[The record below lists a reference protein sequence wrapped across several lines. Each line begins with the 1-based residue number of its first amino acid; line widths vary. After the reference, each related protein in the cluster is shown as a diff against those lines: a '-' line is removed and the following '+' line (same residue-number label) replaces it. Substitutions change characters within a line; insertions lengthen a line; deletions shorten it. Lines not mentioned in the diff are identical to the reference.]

1 MTNNP
6 LIKSLLLI
14 LAEAAVL
21 AALTW
26 FVHQEAG
33 SPFDPSIQGS
43 GSGPHLLLAAWWIAC
58 GRLAVHIGRL
68 LLGGKNRGQEVR
80 IVSDL
85 LAAVIYLTTIFAII
99 RFAFGLPIGGLL
111 ATSGIIAI
119 VLGLALQ
126 STLSDVFS
134 GIAVGLERPYKPGD
148 LVAVEGGVEGTVVQV
163 NWRSTQIA
171 TGYNNIVIIPN
182 SIIAKSR
189 LENRSAPTT
198 MRGDSVVL
206 SLDPNVDP
214 RRCLAALS
222 AAVRACTIPLSAPAP
237 SVLLNGLQG
246 DGARYEVWYSVASSK
261 EISAAR
267 TEIFTQIHRHLS
279 HSGIALAVTGQ
290 PRIIPVKVPDI
301 RDLLEQSDLFGVL
314 SGDEREALAGYFV
327 KISFEAGDVLVKEG
341 DPPTVMYLLDTGTVE
356 IDHEGRALSISRLGP
371 GEAFGMIALLT
382 DTPYAVSA
390 KALTPLSA
398 YRLTKDAITSTMRA
412 RPEMMDG
419 LEKLVRHRQ
428 ELLERELN
436 SHETTPLKSP
446 EMFLSR
452 VRQFLS
458 RLGS

>member
-1 MTNNP
+1 MKQYP
-6 LIKSLLLI
+6 IVKSLLLI
-14 LAEAAVL
+14 LLEAAVL

-33 SPFDPSIQGS
+33 SPFDPNIQRS

-58 GRLAVHIGRL
+58 GRLAVHCGRL
-68 LLGGKNRGQEVR
+68 LLGGKAHGQEVR

-148 LVAVEGGVEGTVVQV
+148 LVTVDGGMEGTVVQV

-206 SLDPNVDP
+206 SLDPHVDP

-222 AAVRACTIPLSAPAP
+222 AAVRSCTIPLTAPAP
-237 SVLLNGLQG
+237 SVLCNGLQG

-261 EISAAR
+261 DIGAAR
-267 TEIFTQIHRHLS
+267 TELFTQIHRHLR
-279 HSGIALAVTGQ
+279 HSGIALAVAGQ
-290 PRIIPVKVPDI
+290 RETIPVKVPDI

-314 SGDEREALAGYFV
+314 SAEERDALAACFV
-327 KISFEAGDVLVKEG
+327 KTSFEAGDMLVTEG
-341 DPPTVMYLLDTGTVE
+341 DLPSVMYLLVSGTVE
-356 IDHEGRALSISRLGP
+356 IDHEGRSLSISRLGP
-371 GEAFGMIALLT
+371 GEAFGLIALLT

-398 YRLTKDAITSTMRA
+398 YRLTKDDITTTMRA
-412 RPEMMDG
+412 QPDMMNG

-428 ELLERELN
+428 ELLQRELN
-436 SHETTPLKSP
+436 SQETAPLKSP

-458 RLGS
+458 RLGG

>member
-1 MTNNP
+1 MNDHP
-6 LIKSLLLI
+6 ILKSLLLI
-14 LAEAAVL
+14 LLEAAVL

-33 SPFDPSIQGS
+33 SPFDPNIQDG
-43 GSGPHLLLAAWWIAC
+43 GFGPHLLLAAWWIAC
-58 GRLAVHIGRL
+58 GRLAVHCGRL
-68 LLGGKNRGQEVR
+68 LLGGKTRGQEVR

-198 MRGDSVVL
+198 MRGDNVVL
-206 SLDPNVDP
+206 SLDPHIDP
-214 RRCLAALS
+214 RRCMAALS
-222 AAVRACTIPLSAPAP
+222 AAVRACTIPLAAPAP
-237 SVLLNGLQG
+237 SVLCNGLHG

-261 EISAAR
+261 QISAAR
-267 TEIFTQIHRHLS
+267 TELFTQIHRHLR
-279 HSGIALAVTGQ
+279 HSGIALAVPGRART
-290 PRIIPVKVPDI
+290 IPVKVPMI
-301 RDLLEQSDLFGVL
+301 GDLLEQSDIFGIL
-314 SGDEREALAGYFV
+314 GAEERSALAERFEKV
-327 KISFEAGDVLVKEG
+327 SCEAGDILIKEG
-341 DPPTVMYLLDTGTVE
+341 EPPSVLYLLASGTVE
-356 IDHEGRALSISRLGP
+356 VDHDGRSLSISRLGP
-371 GEAFGMIALLT
+371 GEAFGLIALLT
-382 DTPYAVSA
+382 DTPYSVSA

-398 YRLTKDAITSTMRA
+398 YRLTKEDIAATMMA
-412 RPEMMDG
+412 RPEMMVG
-419 LEKLVRHRQ
+419 LEKLVRHRH
-428 ELLERELN
+428 EILMRELS
-436 SHETTPLKSP
+436 SHAAAPLKSP

-458 RLGS
+458 HLGS

>member
-1 MTNNP
+1 MNTHP
-6 LIKSLLLI
+6 LAKSLLLI
-14 LAEAAVL
+14 LVEAAVL

-33 SPFDPSIQGS
+33 SPFGPEVQG
-43 GSGPHLLLAAWWIAC
+43 GGLGPHLLLAAWWIAC

-68 LLGGKNRGQEVR
+68 ALGGKTRGQEVR

-148 LVAVEGGVEGTVVQV
+148 VVAVEGGVEGTVVQV

-171 TGYNNIVIIPN
+171 TGYNNIVSIPN

-189 LENRSAPTT
+189 IENRSSPTT
-198 MRGDSVVL
+198 MRGDNVVV
-206 SLDPNVDP
+206 SLDPHVDP
-214 RRCLAALS
+214 RRCIAALG
-222 AAVRACTIPLSAPAP
+222 AAVRSCRIPLPAPAP
-237 SVLLNGLQG
+237 TVLCTGLQG
-246 DGARYEVWYSVASSK
+246 DGARYEVWYSVPSSK
-261 EISAAR
+261 EIGAAR
-267 TEIFTQIHRHLS
+267 TELFTQIHRHLR
-279 HSGIALAVTGQ
+279 HSGIAFAVAGQ
-290 PRIIPVKVPDI
+290 ASIEPVKVPDI
-301 RDLLEQSDLFGVL
+301 SDLLEQSDIFSVL
-314 SGDEREALAGYFV
+314 GAEDRAALAERFV
-327 KISFEAGDVLVKEG
+327 KVSFEAGDFLVKEG
-341 DPPTVMYLLDTGTVE
+341 DLPTMMYLLVSGTAE
-356 IDHEGRALSISRLGP
+356 MDHEGRSLSISRLGP
-371 GEAFGMIALLT
+371 GEAFGLIALVT
-382 DTPYAVSA
+382 DTPYSVSA

-398 YRLTKDAITSTMRA
+398 YRLTKEDITSTMMA
-412 RPEMMDG
+412 RPGMMDG
-419 LEKLVRHRQ
+419 LEKLVRHRH
-428 ELLERELN
+428 EILLRELN
-436 SHETTPLKSP
+436 SQETAPLKSP

-458 RLGS
+458 RLGG